1 MDLRTERP
9 RSVHERFCGV
19 VMLAR
24 VVDKARAAAAGTVG
38 DYLYDGPMDRAVL
51 GFLEIDALAL
61 LHVVG
66 ASFGEAEVE
75 AFVRPYVERKGP
87 AAIEAWNASFIGY
100 VPKEGSDSRR
110 RLVELRDRLAPGRD
124 DILTWA
130 DVLDLEDGR
139 EVPIRTHRV

>member
-24 VVDKARAAAAGTVG
+24 VVDKARAAAAGTIG
-38 DYLYDGPMDRAVL
+38 EYLYDGPMDKAVL
-51 GFLEIDALAL
+51 GFLEIDALEL
-61 LHVVG
+61 LRAVG
-66 ASFGEAEVE
+66 SSANDAEVE
-75 AFVRPYVERKGP
+75 AFVRPHLERKTP
-87 AAIEAWNASFIGY
+87 AEIENWNAGFIGY

-110 RLVELRDRLAPGRD
+110 RLVEMRDRLAPGRE

-130 DVLDLEDGR
+130 DVLDLDDGR
-139 EVPIRTHRV
+139 EVPLRS